1 MEKYVWS
8 KFIVDSNLV
17 QCAENMNCT
26 FEFILTIE
34 IKMLSLCY
42 NIYITICQ
50 NNKFNLYQLKGL
62 YISLNKHL
70 KTIYFLRL
78 IQMRKPIRRN
88 ALSLLCYL
96 RILRNIP
103 K

>member
-42 NIYITICQ
+42 NIYIAICQ
-50 NNKFNLYQLKGL
+50 NNNFNICQLKNL
-62 YISLNKHL
+62 YISLNQPQDHL
-70 KTIYFLRL
+70 HFKINPNEE
-78 IQMRKPIRRN
+78 INK
-88 ALSLLCYL
+88 
-96 RILRNIP
+96 
-103 K
+103 KK